1 MAKAVFNKKV
11 NLSTSKSDIL
21 VNLRKHLVNCY
32 IWSTALYSAE
42 TWELRK
48 IIQKYFERF

>member
-11 NLSTSKSDIL
+11 NLFPSKSEI
-21 VNLRKHLVNCY
+21 NLRKHLVHCY
-32 IWSTALYSAE
+32 TWSTALYSAE